1 MDSSSKNEH
10 LHLQYEGKQIAP
22 VSTSELC
29 DRIRESGRVYS
40 SIQVGSC
47 ENSNSVTLFLSCK
60 VFFFSDRE
68 ESDQSLKNL
77 YQKEALTY
85 FSDTPNSLC
94 FSLCYSTLPECSFSR
109 RYELLVC

>member
-1 MDSSSKNEH
+1 MNTCTCSMKGNK
-10 LHLQYEGKQIAP
+10 LPQFPLQNSVIGSENLVGFTP
-22 VSTSELC
+22 VSRWVHV
-29 DRIRESGRVYS
+29 RI
-40 SIQVGSC
+40 
-47 ENSNSVTLFLSCK
+47 VTLLPYSYHVKF
-60 VFFFSDRE
+60 FFFSDRE